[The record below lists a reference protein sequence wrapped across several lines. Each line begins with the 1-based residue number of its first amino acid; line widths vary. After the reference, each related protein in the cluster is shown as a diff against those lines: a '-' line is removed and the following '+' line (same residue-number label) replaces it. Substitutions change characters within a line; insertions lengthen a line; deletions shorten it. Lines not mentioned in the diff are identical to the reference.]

1 MTISIW
7 RVIES
12 YWSTM
17 SSSGFP
23 VQEGLEHIGKSP
35 VEGHQDDGGTGALLW
50 GKTERAGA
58 VQAAEEKAPGGLL
71 CVCKYL
77 KGGCGQVRARLFSVL
92 PSAGTRGNV
101 HKLEHRRFPVNI
113 RKQFCAVCVWV
124 LVQVV
129 QRGCEISFL
138 ELFRNCLDVVL
149 VTHVYVYPCLGR
161 VLDQTTDLQ
170 RSLTTSSFCDSVVKT
185 SWQIHLLLNIQEIVC
200 SLSSDQSVLRL

>member
-23 VQEGLEHIGKSP
+23 VQEGLGHIGKSP

-77 KGGCGQVRARLFSVL
+77 KGGCGQDRARLFSVL

-113 RKQFCAVCVWV
+113 RKQFCAVCVW
-124 LVQVV
+124 LSAGT
-129 QRGCEISFL
+129 GCPERLWSFL
-138 ELFRNCLDVVL
+138 LGGFQKLPGCGPG
-149 VTHVYVYPCLGR
+149 YPCL
-161 VLDQTTDLQ
+161 
-170 RSLTTSSFCDSVVKT
+170 C
-185 SWQIHLLLNIQEIVC
+185 IHLLEHGVEPDDLQK
-200 SLSSDQSVLRL
+200 SLATLTYFDSVRSCLRTSSSMCRSNEMQCVTDILIFV